1 MSGRVFILTTEGPV
15 EIQSILEEVPG
26 VRSVVCVNGRAEAL
40 PISNAYNAFVRQ
52 PTGLIER
59 ITGHDSYWMD
69 VSDRIEEGQSWQL
82 GAYIAHVA
90 TEQGDLNKDVYATG
104 EVAHD
109 GTVRPVAFVDRK
121 LAALSQLGN
130 AVILVPADTAPQMAE
145 AGGARVVEI
154 ASVGDALAA
163 VGLLPPEIRTAKKK
177 SFTGS
182 ERMQTLKGL
191 ALATVIAAC
200 FFWLGIEPARW
211 GAMHSDGR
219 LLDLETEL
227 DSAEGVGKIQA
238 GLFHQWMRLWR
249 PDRDDIR
256 IEGSVFAAP
265 EGQQCGSR
273 EQQTS
278 FPIEATPAGTSVCGI
293 QMRAFAEGPFIIGRL
308 AYWPDGLGSSSKPER
323 VLRGNAEM
331 SGRSWTLETEAPMPK
346 SAKLRLAV
354 VAGPADV
361 KGSQPWY
368 SDLLAA
374 PIGSAALD
382 TAMQRL
388 YQLGYDVRVLDLP

>member
-211 GAMHSDGR
+211 GRCIQTDASWIWRRNSTAPKVSAKFRPACFINGCDCGDR
-219 LLDLETEL
+219 IVTTSGLREVYSLRPR
-227 DSAEGVGKIQA
+227 DSNVVRASSK
-238 GLFHQWMRLWR
+238 
-249 PDRDDIR
+249 
-256 IEGSVFAAP
+256 
-265 EGQQCGSR
+265 
-273 EQQTS
+273 
-278 FPIEATPAGTSVCGI
+278 
-293 QMRAFAEGPFIIGRL
+293 RAFP
-308 AYWPDGLGSSSKPER
+308 
-323 VLRGNAEM
+323 
-331 SGRSWTLETEAPMPK
+331 
-346 SAKLRLAV
+346 
-354 VAGPADV
+354 
-361 KGSQPWY
+361 
-368 SDLLAA
+368 
-374 PIGSAALD
+374 
-382 TAMQRL
+382 
-388 YQLGYDVRVLDLP
+388 